1 MVLISE
7 NIQFAA
13 GWLDGTIYASDAPL
27 TDALAALFDA
37 LQGRKLSVAIR
48 WLLSKK
54 TDALPYLKTHYFYY
68 YLCLL
73 RASQVIDCYSHFQN

>member
-13 GWLDGTIYASDAPL
+13 GCRYGTTFASDAPL
-27 TDALAALFDA
+27 IDALAALFDA
-37 LQGRKLSVAIR
+37 LQDRKLSVAIR

-54 TDALPYLKTHYFYY
+54 TDALPYLKTHYF
-68 YLCLL
+68 
-73 RASQVIDCYSHFQN
+73 